1 MNTNRSKMEEMD
13 LAGNELY
20 DMDMRIQLDAQK
32 EKETDVEKQRQAE
45 DKLFPELT
53 KLYHTEILNLL
64 SSKYLRTEIQYLK
77 KAFTNENLDYSEQNI
92 FRRWFNHMC
101 DKDSRFLSLPN
112 GSKLEPITG
121 ITFEFIDSER
131 SLLYVIFTLI
141 NSKLD

>member
-1 MNTNRSKMEEMD
+1 MSTNRSKMEEMEQ
-13 LAGNELY
+13 AGAELY
-20 DMDMRIQLDAQK
+20 NMDMRIQLDAQK
-32 EKETDVEKQRQAE
+32 VKETDVEKQRQAE

-53 KLYHTEILNLL
+53 KMFYSEIFGLV

-77 KAFTNENLDYSEQNI
+77 KTFTNENLDYSEQNI

-121 ITFEFIDSER
+121 VKIDVMDFEK
-131 SLLYVIFTLI
+131 SLFLVKFTSI

>member
-1 MNTNRSKMEEMD
+1 MSTNRSKMEEMD
-13 LAGNELY
+13 LAGAELY
-20 DMDMRIQLDAQK
+20 NEAIRIQLDEQK
-32 EKETDVEKQRQAE
+32 EKDADVESQRIKE
-45 DKLFPELT
+45 DKMFPKLT

-92 FRRWFNHMC
+92 FRRWFTHMC

-131 SLLYVIFTLI
+131 SLLSVIFTSI